1 MEDKLGMMIQSP
13 LKIKQGAGTEGLGA
27 RLSFGHFLEL
37 QTEKSMLL
45 ITLASPLIASKLAM
59 LKWSVFVE
67 KWNESICMLNITLQ
81 IQ

>member
-13 LKIKQGAGTEGLGA
+13 QKIKQGAGTEGLGA
-27 RLSFGHFLEL
+27 RLSFGHSEL